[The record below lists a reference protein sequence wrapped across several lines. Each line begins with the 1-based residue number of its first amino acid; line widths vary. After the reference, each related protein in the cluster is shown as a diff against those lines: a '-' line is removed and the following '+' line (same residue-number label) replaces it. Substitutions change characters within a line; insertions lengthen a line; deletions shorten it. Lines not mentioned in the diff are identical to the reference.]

1 MQEEER
7 RPWRRALSRNMLV
20 LITYAVLAVVMT
32 WPVAGR
38 LGTHIPGSE
47 SDVWVHLWTAR
58 WIRDALFGDQALFH
72 SDIIFYPQG
81 TPLTTHNIAWVNIAM
96 WLPLQLVAGEAAAYS
111 LMMLAVLV
119 LNGFAIYLLARDL
132 IQSEG
137 AAFVAGL
144 IGAFWPFTLSHHNSP
159 NLSLIAW
166 VPLGM
171 LYLKRTVEQQRLK
184 DALLAAAFIALIGIS
199 RWQMLILCAP
209 LMTLFYG
216 YLIIRYPERRTRRTA
231 GLTLLIAFAA
241 LLIMLPFLLPPATAQ
256 ITRSNPEE
264 IFTDDGKQ
272 TDLLAYVVPSRFHP
286 WWGKAVFER
295 FYGNFTINQFS
306 VTFIGYTVLILAII
320 AIVRRWRQARFW
332 LLAAL
337 IYIFLA
343 LGSELLFNGQA
354 ILPLPYRW
362 IDDFFFIR
370 IIRNPDR
377 FNAILVIPAAML
389 AGHGVAAIQHS
400 PKLSRRRVTLII
412 VTVATLILFEYIART
427 PTFAMD
433 VPDWYHQLALEEG
446 DFAILDLPMQR
457 RVADE
462 NYMHYQFEHGKALV
476 GGKVARPPDE
486 AFVFIESVPLLQ
498 AVNRG
503 PLPPEDITRFSD
515 QFAQL
520 DEAGVRYLVMHKRR
534 FKGGQL
540 PAWREWLDLPPVYE
554 DDILVVY
561 RTDWQLG
568 REMVAD
574 ETGIPGLGLVSA
586 DVWPSSIGQDGWVT
600 VNARWGS
607 ETGLDQDYAVC
618 FQISRP
624 TGNLER
630 ESCQPLSPVW
640 PTSRW
645 EANEVVD
652 VSYLL
657 NFDPFLDSGEYSITA
672 IIVPEGKKE
681 PASDPLGMGVV
692 SFTAIERV
700 FAGDGEPV
708 PGDFMAT
715 FGEDMALTEF
725 EAGQPDDNTL
735 DVSVSWLALK
745 RMDESYKVFLHL
757 IDPASG
763 DVVSQVDTA
772 PRNWGYPTT
781 WWEKDEVVTDAVK
794 LSLADVPPGRYELFI
809 GLYDEATGERLPVT
823 IVGQSDP
830 SPQERLF
837 LAVIEH

>member
-1 MQEEER
+1 MQEEKR
-7 RPWRRALSRNMLV
+7 RARRRALSRNILV
-20 LITYAVLAVVMT
+20 LITYAVLAIVMT
-32 WPVAGR
+32 WPIAGR

-58 WIRDALFGDQALFH
+58 WVRDALFGEPSLFH

-144 IGAFWPFTLSHHNSP
+144 IGAFWPFILSHHNSP

-166 VPLGM
+166 VPLAM

-184 DALLAAAFIALIGIS
+184 DALLTAVFVALIGIS
-199 RWQMLILCAP
+199 RWQMLTLSAP
-209 LMTLFYG
+209 LIALFFG
-216 YLIIRYPERRTRRTA
+216 YLIVMYPERRTRRTA
-231 GLTLLIAFAA
+231 GLTLLAVFAA
-241 LLIMLPFLLPPATAQ
+241 FLIMLPFLLPPAMDQ
-256 ITRSNPEE
+256 ITRADPEE

-272 TDLLAYVVPSRFHP
+272 TDLLAYIVPSRFHP
-286 WWGKAVFER
+286 WWGKVVFER

-306 VTFIGYTVLILAII
+306 VTFVGYTVLILALV
-320 AIVRRWRQARFW
+320 AVLKRWRQARFW
-332 LLAAL
+332 LLVTL
-337 IYIFLA
+337 IYILLA
-343 LGSELLFNGQA
+343 LGPELLFNGQGIA
-354 ILPLPYRW
+354 PLPYRW
-362 IDDFFFIR
+362 VDDFFFIR

-377 FNAILVIPAAML
+377 FNAILVVPAAML
-389 AGHGVAAIQHS
+389 AGLGVAAIQQN
-400 PKLSRRRVTLII
+400 PRLSRRS
-412 VTVATLILFEYIART
+412 ATLVVVAIAIFILFEYIART

-476 GGKVARPPDE
+476 GGKVARPPAE
-486 AFVFIESVPLLQ
+486 AFAFIESLPLLQ

-520 DEAGVRYLVMHKRR
+520 DEADVRYLVMHKRR
-534 FKGGQL
+534 FKGEQL

-561 RTDWQLG
+561 RTDWQLS
-568 REMVAD
+568 RDMVAD

-586 DVWPSSIGQDGWVT
+586 DVGPPSIAQDGWVT
-600 VNARWGS
+600 IDARWGS
-607 ETGLDQDYAVC
+607 ETGLDQDYDVC
-618 FQISRP
+618 FQISGP
-624 TGNLER
+624 GSNLER
-630 ESCQPLSPVW
+630 EFCHPLSPEW
-640 PTSRW
+640 PTGRW

-652 VSYLL
+652 VSYSL
-657 NFDPFLDSGEYSITA
+657 NFDPYLESGEYAVTA
-672 IIVPEGKKE
+672 VVVPEGKKE
-681 PASDPLGMGVV
+681 PVSDPLTMGQVA
-692 SFTAIERV
+692 FTAVERV
-700 FAGDGEPV
+700 FAGEDEFL
-708 PGDFMAT
+708 PGDIQAT
-715 FGEDMALTEF
+715 FGEEISLIDYALRQADGDMMEVTLRWLTLE
-725 EAGQPDDNTL
+725 
-735 DVSVSWLALK
+735 
-745 RMDESYKVFLHL
+745 RMDEFYKFFVHIL
-757 IDPASG
+757 DPVTG
-763 DVVSQVDTA
+763 EVVSQVDTA
-772 PRNWGYPTT
+772 PRDWGYPTT
-781 WWEKDEVVTDAVK
+781 WWEAGEIVTDSVQ
-794 LSLADVPPGRYELFI
+794 LSLADLSPGEYEVTI
-809 GLYDEATGERLPVT
+809 GLYDGGTGERLPIT
-823 IVGQSDP
+823 ARSDE
-830 SPQERLF
+830 SQAGGVLHLTMIQR
-837 LAVIEH
+837 